1 MKSPF
6 SDHFIPN
13 FRKCSEIST
22 TICHK
27 VPTWQMHSRPCCTA
41 SAGRRLESTA
51 PAWRA
56 RPSPSACAW
65 RIVAQRGN
73 IRICLQWMNLYCS
86 CIICVYKYL
95 IYMWLHLYHLYMHI
109 YVCIWMCIY
118 VIYTYICNIWKMH
131 TYSHFFNVH
140 IRQTNPATIQQL
152 TSWDRSIQFKSNETK
167 SKST

>member
-1 MKSPF
+1 
-6 SDHFIPN
+6 
-13 FRKCSEIST
+13 
-22 TICHK
+22 
-27 VPTWQMHSRPCCTA
+27 
-41 SAGRRLESTA
+41 
-51 PAWRA
+51 
-56 RPSPSACAW
+56 
-65 RIVAQRGN
+65 
-73 IRICLQWMNLYCS
+73 MNLYCS